1 MVNPFDLMRLFFGA
15 TSSPPPCPHTYLFT
29 RFGPVVIHKAC
40 GLVINEKGE
49 LGLLLRQ
56 SKKNPE
62 NQWYEPFGGKPDFRH
77 ANPYAIVKRE
87 VFEEGDVTVSVGD
100 CVVIAPH
107 DLHPERNVAYFRC
120 DAPKGAQFYN
130 KEPNDHIALHW
141 FSPSALAVER
151 KNGMR
156 IVLPEC
162 IIQGFIET
170 GKIVAPEAGFH
181 NPFGPKRACFFPQ
194 NPLIISRVYGS

>member
-1 MVNPFDLMRLFFGA
+1 MVNPFDLMRLFWGA
-15 TSSPPPCPHTYLFT
+15 TSSSPSCPHTYFWTL
-29 RFGPVVIHKAC
+29 FGPVVIHKAC
-40 GLVINEKGE
+40 GLVVVEGK

-56 SKKNPE
+56 SKKTPE

-87 VFEEGDVTVSVGD
+87 VFEEGGVGVSVGE

-107 DLHPERNVAYFRC
+107 DLYPERNVAYFRC
-120 DAPKGAQFYN
+120 YAPKDAQFHN
-130 KEPNDHIALHW
+130 KEPDDHLSLEW
-141 FSPSALAVER
+141 FSPLALAAEIE
-151 KNGMR
+151 KGTR

-162 IIQGFIET
+162 IINGFTKT

-181 NPFGPKRACFFPQ
+181 NPFGELGRLFLPS